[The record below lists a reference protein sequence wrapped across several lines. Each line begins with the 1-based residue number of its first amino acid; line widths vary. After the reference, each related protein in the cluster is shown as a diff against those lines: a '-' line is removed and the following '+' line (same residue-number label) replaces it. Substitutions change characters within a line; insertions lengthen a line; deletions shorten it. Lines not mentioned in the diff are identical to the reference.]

1 MSACPAFFWS
11 VRHRVPFELRVRA
24 WAVAVICRTPK
35 KNTNSLV
42 ISSAFAAVVGG
53 DEFCSGV
60 DVVGVVG
67 STGCT
72 FGAAQIGNVRVASE
86 DDWAA

>member
-11 VRHRVPFELRVRA
+11 VRYRVPFELRVRA

-42 ISSAFAAVVGG
+42 ISSAFAAVVDG

-67 STGCT
+67 STDCS